1 MWSFTVRSG
10 AAEEVRT
17 EPFRIVGLTSF
28 GEDTAGELY
37 ATASNGVV
45 YRLSNP

>member
-1 MWSFTVRSG
+1 VWSLRVVSG
-10 AAEEVRT
+10 AAEDVRT

-37 ATASNGVV
+37 ATANNGVI
-45 YRLSNP
+45 YRLTP